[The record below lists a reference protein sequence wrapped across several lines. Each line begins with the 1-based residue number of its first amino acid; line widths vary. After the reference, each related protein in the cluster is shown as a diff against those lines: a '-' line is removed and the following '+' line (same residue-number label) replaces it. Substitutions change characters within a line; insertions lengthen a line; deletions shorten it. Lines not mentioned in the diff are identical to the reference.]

1 MNIEELEKL
10 NSLKDKGI
18 ITQKEFD
25 EQKKK
30 ILGNKST
37 PQEASKTK
45 INWRNVGI
53 SFLYALGSVLVTSV
67 IATIIMYAYS
77 DLSEKTSTIL
87 GRIIYVIWAII
98 ISVIAY
104 KYETK
109 KYKKNAPA
117 WAIFIGVALFQAL
130 GVWVASYDLLQ
141 IKSGLKELKPENRDK
156 QEKE

>member
-53 SFLYALGSVLVTSV
+53 SFLYALGSILVTSV

-87 GRIIYVIWAII
+87 GRINEHAQIVL
-98 ISVIAY
+98 
-104 KYETK
+104 
-109 KYKKNAPA
+109 KKN
-117 WAIFIGVALFQAL
+117 VQ
-130 GVWVASYDLLQ
+130 
-141 IKSGLKELKPENRDK
+141 
-156 QEKE
+156 

>member
-45 INWRNVGI
+45 
-53 SFLYALGSVLVTSV
+53 
-67 IATIIMYAYS
+67 
-77 DLSEKTSTIL
+77 
-87 GRIIYVIWAII
+87 
-98 ISVIAY
+98 
-104 KYETK
+104 
-109 KYKKNAPA
+109 
-117 WAIFIGVALFQAL
+117 
-130 GVWVASYDLLQ
+130 
-141 IKSGLKELKPENRDK
+141 
-156 QEKE
+156 

>member
-18 ITQKEFD
+18 ITQEEFD

-30 ILGNKST
+30 ILGNRSAQ
-37 PQEASKTK
+37 QEASKTK

-53 SFLYALGSVLVTSV
+53 SFLFALGSLLVTSAIV
-67 IATIIMYAYS
+67 AVIMYIYPNIS
-77 DLSEKTSTIL
+77 DNTVKNL
-87 GRIIYVIWAII
+87 GRGIFVLWAVI
-98 ISVIAY
+98 ISIIAY

-109 KYKKNAPA
+109 KYKKTAPA
-117 WAIFIGVALFQAL
+117 WAIFIGVALFKAL

-141 IKSGLKELKPENRDK
+141 IKSGLKELKSENRNKQDK
-156 QEKE
+156 E